1 MKDSTML
8 KVARELETSYLLITR
23 QYGEIIRTAGPLIRK
38 MEQNPDKTVCK
49 SGANVL
55 MSACIAYARCGYPD
69 SARAILPHIP
79 GNTLDG
85 SSYHM
90 LRYEIALSEGDLD
103 SALFHHL
110 NMDRL
115 TDSTLAEGYKL
126 HLRGV
131 EKRFET
137 GRIRERY
144 SSMQARYLSLYIIL
158 LGLLCTISIIFSLIY
173 IRNIRL
179 KREIEKCT
187 DIIRVLNEEKDSS
200 KSNTQTIAGKEST
213 VISEEMLKVTDELI
227 EAYYKYGRT
236 KAITEQVKTILRH
249 HFNEEG
255 TMVKVRRIVDAT
267 YPGFLSG
274 LETSYP
280 SLKEKDIYI
289 IALTACGFS
298 TGTICALRRI
308 TESSLYVEKTRIA
321 RKIGETGSLSDF
333 VQKALQNY
341 NAS

>member
-1 MKDSTML
+1 
-8 KVARELETSYLLITR
+8 
-23 QYGEIIRTAGPLIRK
+23 
-38 MEQNPDKTVCK
+38 
-49 SGANVL
+49 
-55 MSACIAYARCGYPD
+55 
-69 SARAILPHIP
+69 
-79 GNTLDG
+79 
-85 SSYHM
+85 M

-249 HFNEEG
+249 HYG
-255 TMVKVRRIVDAT
+255 KS
-267 YPGFLSG
+267 P
-274 LETSYP
+274 
-280 SLKEKDIYI
+280 
-289 IALTACGFS
+289 
-298 TGTICALRRI
+298 
-308 TESSLYVEKTRIA
+308 
-321 RKIGETGSLSDF
+321 
-333 VQKALQNY
+333 
-341 NAS
+341 